1 MGINYSKGQ
10 PLGDNN
16 VPQFHSP
23 APVKAVARYFV
34 ENGAVSSVITL
45 TANTTAV
52 EIANSSADRAI
63 LMRWVATS
71 DTAASVT
78 SANFDHAVTANTVRR
93 FVVPIESQ
101 NNSQGYGSMVGAN
114 ISNGLFRRVAVIS
127 AGPASIITA
136 EYGSSS
142 SY

>member
-1 MGINYSKGQ
+1 MAINYSKGQ

-16 VPQFHSP
+16 VPQFNSP

-52 EIANSSADRAI
+52 EIANESVTRAV
-63 LMRWVATS
+63 LLRWVPTT

-78 SANFDHAVTANTVRR
+78 TANFDHAVSSNTVRR

-101 NNSQGYGSMVGAN
+101 NSSQGYSSMVGIN
-114 ISNGLFRRVAVIS
+114 IQNGLYRRVAVIS

-136 EYGSSS
+136 EYGNSS